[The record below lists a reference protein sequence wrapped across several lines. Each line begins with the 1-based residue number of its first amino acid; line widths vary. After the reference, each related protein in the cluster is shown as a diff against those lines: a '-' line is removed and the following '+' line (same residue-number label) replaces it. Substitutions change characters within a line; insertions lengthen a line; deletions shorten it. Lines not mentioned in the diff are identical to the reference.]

1 MSTNSLVQTI
11 DEEIEKTERII
22 SENIETSNQSITFK
36 EELEEY
42 LMLETR
48 LMNYIMTLSIGGN
61 GQSTLNQNQIRSY
74 NNYDQKKAKKTIRKK
89 LNEKFI
95 EKDKK
100 RAEYLYILNSIF
112 YNQVIKEFN
121 PDEVIM
127 SESQNCNEDV
137 KRSFIF
143 YDKICKFELDKIDK
157 LLLQIFNDEIQK
169 NNKDSKI
176 KINKFPDFIL
186 YDFHELIKQKIF
198 SQWSIN
204 YKILLKDLILSDK
217 AKTFSMI

>member
-1 MSTNSLVQTI
+1 MSTNSLIQTI

-22 SENIETSNQSITFK
+22 NENLENSSKSITIK
-36 EELEEY
+36 EDLEEY

-48 LMNYIMTLSIGGN
+48 LMNYIMTLNIGGN
-61 GQSTLNQNQIRSY
+61 GQSSLKQNPNQNQIRAY
-74 NNYDQKKAKKTIRKK
+74 NNYDKKKAKKIIRKK

-100 RAEYLYILNSIF
+100 RSEYLYILNSLF

-121 PDEVIM
+121 PDELIM
-127 SESQNCNEDV
+127 SQGLNCNEDV

-157 LLLQIFNDEIQK
+157 LLLQKFN
-169 NNKDSKI
+169 
-176 KINKFPDFIL
+176 
-186 YDFHELIKQKIF
+186 
-198 SQWSIN
+198 
-204 YKILLKDLILSDK
+204 
-217 AKTFSMI
+217 